1 VVFERDGFI
10 DARLVDITAEAGVAI
25 GSFYHYFSSKEEIFM
40 ALLETVK
47 EEMLHPHVRQ
57 VFAGEDP
64 AVVIEASNRVY
75 LSAYQR
81 NFKLMRLL
89 EQVAT
94 IDEGV
99 RKFRHES
106 DAAFA
111 ERNGRCIR
119 DLQERGLA
127 DHSLD
132 PLLAAAA
139 LSGMVCRMAYST
151 YVLGDDWDFEELVA
165 TITTLW
171 LNALRISPAGGPA
184 RP

>member
-1 VVFERDGFI
+1 
-10 DARLVDITAEAGVAI
+10 
-25 GSFYHYFSSKEEIFM
+25 
-40 ALLETVK
+40 
-47 EEMLHPHVRQ
+47 
-57 VFAGEDP
+57 
-64 AVVIEASNRVY
+64 
-75 LSAYQR
+75 
-81 NFKLMRLL
+81 
-89 EQVAT
+89 
-94 IDEGV
+94 
-99 RKFRHES
+99 

-151 YVLGDDWDFEELVA
+151 YVLGDDCDFEELVA

-184 RP
+184 RPYIDSDERWRSSAVRRCAATPCRHARHVWRRPGGRRPRG